1 MREALDAI
9 LQNSSQQG
17 AQRAD
22 KTSVS
27 RANSAKSVLEDD
39 INGELWEWAKEK
51 LTETL
56 ITLNKKLKVA
66 EEKINNLKIQQTQ
79 FKGASNK
86 MIEKLGNRF
95 EKDKQKLNNEINQ
108 LKKKVEN
115 LKKKLSDQDNGMLD
129 FWDSSEQYFDE
140 MRDLVKELDQKN
152 NELTKKN
159 NELTKKINKL
169 TKKKIGGAGTYK
181 TFVKN

>member
-27 RANSAKSVLEDD
+27 RANSAKSVLKDD
-39 INGELWEWAKEK
+39 INGELWEWAKE
-51 LTETL
+51 TL
-56 ITLNKKLKVA
+56 NTLNKKLKVA
-66 EEKINNLKIQQTQ
+66 EEKINILNMQQKL
-79 FKGASNK
+79 FRGASNRI
-86 MIEKLGNRF
+86 IEKLGNSF

-108 LKKKVEN
+108 LKKKVVN
-115 LKKKLSDQDNGMLD
+115 LKKKLSNQDIGMID
-129 FWDSSEQYFDE
+129 FWYSSKEYFDE